1 MKPND
6 MLHTTTPIGAASI
19 RHFFMFADVHSNMLT
34 STTLPGREFVQII
47 MASLED
53 IPEIILAIVFGARY
67 SELFQFTDASGNK
80 NQAELFTFATNIA
93 VSAFHCFKCFWQ
105 YRRINKLVK
114 SAKPNQAKNADNLQ
128 IYNGLVH
135 VAHLNNT
142 WEEIDAIS
150 IKLKNKMK
158 RVQKQ
163 IIEVKENR
171 NEKFAVFED
180 NMNELMK
187 AYHGNNAVSVSGL
200 VRKFQRENSTK
211 NGRWPLE
218 RRNSFEAVV
227 ALQEHFES
235 GKAPNPKINRLAGT
249 LSTPM
254 FKYVQSFYKIKL
266 IPVVERVVRDAMLSG
281 NMTRQLPDAQV
292 RWRQLRDASSTEL
305 LVDAVQ
311 RGGGNN
317 YLEVQ
322 TMQAESSDDAA
333 DSTADEDSNS
343 ESESDYDNL
352 DDGGNIFDNDGD
364 AFALEV
370 LQTGGGGEN
379 MGATL
384 EF

>member
-1 MKPND
+1 
-6 MLHTTTPIGAASI
+6 
-19 RHFFMFADVHSNMLT
+19 
-34 STTLPGREFVQII
+34 
-47 MASLED
+47 
-53 IPEIILAIVFGARY
+53 
-67 SELFQFTDASGNK
+67 
-80 NQAELFTFATNIA
+80 
-93 VSAFHCFKCFWQ
+93 
-105 YRRINKLVK
+105 
-114 SAKPNQAKNADNLQ
+114 
-128 IYNGLVH
+128 
-135 VAHLNNT
+135 
-142 WEEIDAIS
+142 
-150 IKLKNKMK
+150 
-158 RVQKQ
+158 
-163 IIEVKENR
+163 
-171 NEKFAVFED
+171 
-180 NMNELMK
+180 
-187 AYHGNNAVSVSGL
+187 
-200 VRKFQRENSTK
+200 
-211 NGRWPLE
+211 
-218 RRNSFEAVV
+218 
-227 ALQEHFES
+227 
-235 GKAPNPKINRLAGT
+235 
-249 LSTPM
+249 M

-311 RGGGNN
+311 RGGANN

-333 DSTADEDSNS
+333 DSTAEEDSNS